1 MKRQL
6 SRFTCCG
13 KCHEENITMKTDYPS
28 SREKKSPPELFAHN
42 LILAH
47 MKQAKKRSRLAR
59 LSALLFRCIF
69 FVLVEGT
76 VFSAVNIAHALPVS
90 DRTPGVR
97 DAIVA
102 AVPGVNS
109 ANDVTEAHL
118 AAIYSLNLNNKNIT
132 ALKEG
137 DFDGLTSL
145 IQLSMGSNPF
155 SSLPE
160 GIFSDLTSLTR
171 IDLGGN
177 QISSLP
183 ADVFSGLS
191 SLTMLIMPANK
202 LSSLPAGIFTG
213 LSSLEHISLW
223 QNQLSS
229 LPVGIFSG
237 LTSLTEI
244 NFRSNQLTTLPAGIF
259 TGLSSLT
266 TIRLDSNQL
275 SILPAGIFT
284 GLSSLTTIGFE
295 WNQLNNLS
303 AGIFTGLSS
312 LTTIGLGG
320 NQLSNLPT
328 GLFSGLSSLVSISL
342 YRNQLSSLPEGIFSG
357 LSSLT
362 TLNLSDNAA
371 ELSLIIELQQVGG
384 NQFKAVIA
392 TGAPFTI
399 VVPLNVTNGSIMGGT
414 TTATIPIGSVESAPF
429 TVIPTPGTSDAATL
443 LIGTLPNLPSDH
455 RGYTLAP
462 FNLAPEFV
470 EGPSTTRTVAEDIH
484 TGGYIGTA
492 VSATD
497 PYNDLL
503 TYTLSG
509 ADTSSFAIDATTGQL
524 RTSILLDYETRSTY
538 TVTVNVTDGTLIAS
552 ITVTINVTDVEPEA
566 LNVGEPRTVRLFYL
580 LPNDRPYRP
589 EVVQEMKTGVL
600 EVQSFYAEQ
609 MAAHGHGNK
618 TFRIE
623 TDVKGV
629 PIVHHVDGK
638 HPDSVYSR
646 GFTEGEIEEAFD
658 NSENITLIVIDV
670 SRETISAG
678 RPQGL
683 GTGTK
688 QNGWVIFY
696 REWDWF
702 IGSHEL
708 GHAFGLHHDFR
719 DDAYILSYGQRNSSS
734 ASSSA
739 SLSACAA
746 DFLAVHPY
754 FNSDVPLENESPPT
768 VELISPTL
776 YPKGA
781 ESVPIRLRVRDDDGL
796 HQVILFVNAKRGLA
810 NYGPEVKA
818 CRGLTGET
826 DSIVEFNYDGK
837 TPSDRVYSSSPYT
850 SFSDPLR
857 HGIYV
862 VAVDTDGNR
871 TSTSAPMRFTLEE
884 EVTQE
889 IIIPLSDRTPQ
900 VRDAIVAAVPGV
912 NSANDVT
919 AAHLA
924 AITSLSV
931 RGRDITALRSGD
943 FDGLTALTTLSVGG
957 TKLSSLPAVIFDN
970 LPTLTE
976 LYLGGNND
984 LNTLPAG
991 IFDNLTALKKL
1002 YLNDDGMSSV
1012 RSRVFDNLTALEEL
1026 GLKGNDL
1033 RSLPS
1038 GIFDNLT
1045 ALKKLDMS
1053 YNELVSLRSGIFNNN
1068 TALTEL
1074 HLYYNDLNSLP
1085 SGIFNNLTVLTTLT
1099 IWRNNLSSLSAGIF
1113 DNNTALTNLSIGFNN
1128 FSSLPSSIFEKLTNL
1143 IGLGLLG
1150 NQFRSLPIG
1159 IFKGLPTLTSLNVSQ
1174 NPVDPLPLPVS
1185 LEKVADGQFKA
1196 VALTGAPFEIVL
1208 PLSVTDGSISGGAT
1222 SLTIPV
1228 GSVESE
1234 TLTVTRTPG
1243 TNGAVSVWIG
1253 SLPSLPQ
1260 NHTGYRLAKA
1270 TGEFNRLI
1278 IFDDISEQVW
1288 SGTVTGGS
1296 WGNDFGNG
1304 NATGYG
1310 YSRHHNAGSISNP
1323 TFTYR
1328 GTTYTIHGISLSRI
1342 GNNRTHQYSLL
1353 ITPSF
1358 PACDEQHLTLNSFR
1372 LSDGG
1377 PGQAYGASWYLWRLQ
1392 THEAWPVGHQVSY
1405 SITLHPTV
1413 PDAPAVT
1420 AINEGNQVMLSWET
1434 PCDGGKDITRHEYRQ
1449 KIGNG
1454 AFGPWIPIPNSA
1466 TGEVNATSYTV
1477 LNVNNPLE
1485 STFEVRAENAL
1496 GVSLPSAETIPVSAG
1511 FIPISERTLQVRD
1524 AIVAAVPSVNSA
1536 NDVTDAHLATIT
1548 SLDLS
1553 STSITALKDGDF
1565 DGLTAL
1571 TTLNLSLNQ
1580 LSALP
1585 AGIFDDLNA
1594 LTELYL
1600 VFNQL
1605 SALPAD
1611 IFDDLNALT
1620 TLSIVGNQLSALPAG
1635 IFDDLNALT
1644 ELRLSDN
1651 QLSTLPANIFDKLNT
1666 LTGLNLSSN
1675 QLSTLPEGIFDDL
1688 NALTGINLSFNPLNA
1703 LPAGIFDDLNALTV
1717 IDLSYNQLN
1726 ALPAGIFD
1734 DLNALTTLSLEKNQL
1749 SALPE
1754 SIFDN
1759 LSTLKVLYLHGNS
1772 VDPLPLTVSL
1782 EKVADGQFKAVAPT
1796 GAPFE
1801 IVLPLSVT
1809 DGSISG
1815 GATTLTIP
1823 VGSVES
1829 GTLTVKRTPG
1839 TTAAVTVDIGTLPG
1853 LPATHSGYSL
1863 VKSGDLPLE
1872 VVAEFILFP
1881 VNHRTPAVR
1890 DAIVAAVRGVYSA
1903 DDVTATH
1910 LAGITS
1916 LSPAVKGITSL
1927 KTGDFDGLTAL
1938 TLLSLSGNEISDIS
1952 ALENLT
1958 NLTTLNLTS
1967 NEISDISAL
1976 ENLTNLTTLNL
1987 TSNEI
1992 SDISALENLT
2002 NLTTLNLS
2010 FNKISDIS
2018 VLEGLTNLTTL
2029 TLSVNEISDI
2039 SALENLTNLTTLWL
2053 DFNRISDYGP
2063 LRRLI
2068 AAIEAAGRSLELDIT
2083 IPDETDNNTPVFTDG
2098 GSTTRSVAE
2107 NTVSGQNIGT
2117 AVAAT
2122 DDDTGDTLTYTLG
2135 GTDAA
2140 SFSIV
2145 STSGQLQTSAALDYE
2160 TKTSYSVTVSVSDG
2174 NGGSDSITVTINVT
2188 DVDEQQTEQTDVTTY
2203 EVDDEIP
2210 LPSGFNTPRL
2220 TMGPGRSLT
2229 ADNGTYTCV
2238 SEDNCIIQNGQ
2249 VTQGTIE
2256 VTTVAANT
2264 APMFTD
2270 DTSTT
2275 RAIAENTAAGVS
2287 IGTAITAT
2295 DTNNDILTYTLSG
2308 TEASA
2313 FSIDSSTGQ
2322 LQTKSALDYET
2333 KRSYIVT
2340 ITVSD
2345 GTLTDTISVTINVTD
2360 IDETPANRA
2369 PVLTE
2374 GASTTRT
2381 IAENTAAG
2389 VNIGTAVAA
2398 TDADNDTLTYTLGGI
2413 DAASFNIESTTG
2425 QLKTSAALDYETKS
2439 TYAVTIT
2446 VSDSDLTDTT
2456 TVTINVSDIDETS
2469 KAERAVNIPD
2479 NNLRAKI
2486 EDALGKASGAPI
2498 SAAEM
2503 ETLISL
2509 NAQDASISN
2518 LTGLEA
2524 AMNLTILKL
2533 GDNSVSDISPLTG
2546 LTKLT
2551 ELQLWDNSISN
2562 ISAVVGLTNLT
2573 RLYLWG
2579 NSISDIAAASRL
2591 TNLTRL
2597 YLGENAISNISA
2609 VAGLTNLTHLYLN
2622 ENSISD
2628 ISAVAGLT
2636 NLTELRIGNNA
2647 IINISAVAKLTN
2659 LVWLDAPNN
2668 SISDI
2673 SAVANL
2679 TNLTSLMLTGNTI
2692 SDISTLTRLTKLI
2705 ELYLEEN
2712 TISDLSLLVA
2722 NTGLGENSEVYVTGN
2737 LLSYPS
2743 IYTHIPALQAR
2754 GVYIDFDNRTPTAPT
2769 KISGDTQ
2776 QGAPSTTL
2784 AQPFVVEVRD
2794 GDSAAFA
2801 GVPVTFAVTAGG
2813 GTLSVTSTATN
2824 TNGRAE
2830 STLILGSSA
2839 GTNTVRV
2846 SVQGVSQA
2854 ATFTAEATTT
2864 NTAPVFT
2871 DGTSTTR
2878 AIAENIAAGIN
2889 IGATIAATDANN
2901 DTLTYTLGGTD
2912 AASFSIVSSSGQLQ
2926 TQAALDYEIKSSY
2939 SVMVSVSDG
2948 NGGINSITVTIN
2960 VTDVNEQQTEQT
2972 DVTTYEVGDEIPLPS
2987 GFNTP
2992 RLTMGPGR
3000 SLTAD
3005 NGTYTCVSEQNCII
3019 QNGQVTQGTIEV
3031 TTVAANTAPMFT
3043 DGTSTTRS
3051 IVENT
3056 AAGVS
3061 IGTAITATDTNNDI
3075 LTYTLSG
3082 TEALA
3087 FSIDSS
3093 TGQLKTK
3100 SALDYETKR
3109 SYIVTITVSDG
3120 TLIDTIAVTIIV
3132 TTVVEN
3138 TAPVFTEGTSTTRS
3152 VAENTATGV
3161 NIGSAIAATD
3171 ADNDTLTYTLGGTN
3185 AASFGINSTTG
3196 QLRTRA
3202 ALDYETKRSYT
3213 VTVTVTDGSFTGTIA
3228 VTINVTNVVE
3238 NSAPAFT
3245 ESSSTTRSVAENAAT
3260 GVNIGSAIAA
3270 TDAENDTLTYTLS
3283 GTDAASFSIVRT
3295 SGQLRTRA
3303 ALDYETKRSYTV
3315 TVTVSDGSFTDTITV
3330 TINVNDVA
3338 DTPVV
3343 STLTPVCDRTPQV
3356 RDAIVAAVRGVSD
3369 CSDVTETHLAA
3380 IRGLLDLRNKNI
3392 SALKP
3397 GDFDGLSSLQDIR
3410 LDRNQL
3416 RALPADIFSGL
3427 SSLRTLYLNNN
3438 RLSSLPSTVFSGLSS
3453 LSNLYMNNNQL
3464 TSLPALVFSGL
3475 TSLRQINMHTNLLTT
3490 LPVNVFS
3497 GLSSLNQ
3504 ISINNNRLTSL
3515 PENVFSGRTGLIY
3528 LYLDG
3533 NRLTSLPANL
3543 FSGLSALEQL
3553 KFNNNRLST
3562 LPAGLFRGLS
3572 SLTWLLVQGNT
3583 VNPLPFTVS
3592 LEKVGTNQ
3600 FKATAPVGAP
3610 FAMTIPITVVN
3621 GSISGGA
3628 TTLTIP
3634 AGDVESAP
3642 LTVTRTLGTTGA
3654 VTVDIGTLPGL
3665 PTQHQG
3671 YELVKSSNLPL
3682 TVINVLSNSAPVFTD
3697 GTSATRTIAENTAS
3711 GVNISSPVSATDA
3724 NNDTLTYS
3732 LSGTDAAS
3740 FDIDTT
3746 NGQLQTQAA
3755 LDYETKSS
3763 YTVTVTVS
3771 DGSLADTIA
3780 VTINVTDADELPT
3793 NTGVCKVGDILA
3805 PGESC
3810 TYPGTDATFSVLDN
3824 GQAQWNIPD
3833 LPPLLQWINQT
3844 SISGSLSIST
3854 TINGETYHFV
3864 AEELSSGSWE
3874 IKEIGDSGTQQPDP
3888 PEQPQPP
3895 VTESDPPTLSAS
3907 TAAPLTEATLH
3918 EGVVTLTLNDGTYEW
3933 ASSTI
3938 RNAVTVSTGIT
3949 GVTVRSFDIDRVSD
3963 TEVIVELTF
3972 DGTDFDTNSTLTFT
3986 VGAGAIAGYD
3996 GAALTA
4002 QVPVTASTE
4011 SVVASTT
4018 SPLTEDTLDGS
4029 VVTLTLSGRNY
4040 ESSGVRIRNA
4050 VTVSGI
4056 DGVTVGTFDID
4067 RVSDTQVTVELTFD
4081 GNISTDGTLTFTVGP
4096 GAIAGYNG
4104 PALTTQVSVTAT
4116 TNTAPT
4122 FTAGSTTTRTV
4133 AENTVANVN
4142 VGSAVAATDANND
4155 TLTYTL
4161 GGTDANVFSI
4171 ESTTGQLKTR
4181 AALDYETKRTYTVT
4195 ITVSDGN
4202 GGSDSITVT
4211 ITVTN
4216 VVENRA
4222 PVFTD
4227 GVSTTRTVAENT
4239 VANVNVGS
4247 AVAATDANND
4257 TLTYT
4262 LGGTDANVFSIEST
4276 TGQLKTRAALDYET
4290 KRTYTVTVTVSDG
4303 NGGSDSI
4310 TVTITVTNVVENR
4323 APVFTDGVSTTRSV
4337 TENTAARQ
4345 NIGRTISAT
4354 DPNGDTLRYNL
4365 SGTEAASFRIDG
4377 TTGQLRT
4384 WAALD
4389 YETKRTYTV
4398 TVTVSDGSLT
4408 DTITVTINVT
4418 DVDDT
4423 PTLNVSTAVPLTEAT
4438 LHGSVVT
4445 LTLSKKTYHTNWN
4458 FVSQNV
4464 EVSGITG
4471 VTFRRHNV
4479 VRVSDTK
4486 VTVELEFNG
4495 NISTNSTLTFTVGA
4509 EAIAGYTGPALTA
4522 QVPVSAGTES
4532 IVASTAQPLTEAT
4545 LHESVVTLTLSKKT
4559 YHTNWNF
4566 VSQNVEVSGITG
4578 VTFRRHNVVRVSDT
4592 KVTVELEFN
4601 GNISTNSTL
4610 TFTVGAE
4617 AIAGYTGPALTA
4629 QVPVSA
4635 GTESI
4640 VASTAQ
4646 PLTEATLD
4654 GSVVTLRVTGGIYK
4668 DNWNFVNRNVK
4679 VSGIAGVT
4687 FSPFNLDIESD
4698 TEITVELDFD
4708 GTDFDANSTLTF
4720 TVEPE
4725 AMVNYTGPALT
4736 AQISVTALTESVVA
4750 TTAAPLTEATLDG
4763 SVVTLTLSGRTYES
4777 SIFTIRDAVT
4787 VSGITGVT
4795 VGTSDIDRVSDTQ
4808 VTVELTFNGNINTDS
4823 TLTFTVGADAIVG
4836 GYNGSALTSQ
4846 VSVSAGDPP
4855 EQPQQPEGV
4864 GGTPTLSASTAAP
4877 LTEATLDES
4886 VITLT
4891 LSGRTY
4897 EQSNARIRT
4906 AVTISGIAGVTVRGT
4921 DIDRVSDTQV
4931 TVELTFDRNINT
4943 DGTLTFT
4950 VGARAIADYNGSP
4963 LTTQIP
4969 VTAVAESV
4977 VATTA
4982 APLTEATLDESVV
4995 TLTLNSRSYENSR
5008 FTIRDAVTVSGIAGV
5023 TVGTFGV
5030 DRVSDT
5036 TITVELTFD
5045 GNINTNG
5052 TLTFTV
5058 GAGAITGYN
5067 GPALTAQVSVSAST
5081 ETPIVTDGQTPVTLQ
5096 QPVTPQQPVNTGGTP
5111 TLSVTTAALLTEAT
5125 LHEGVVT
5132 LRLSGGTYERSTFT
5146 IRDAVTVSG
5155 IAGVIVGTFGVD
5167 RVSDTEVTIELEFD
5181 GNINTNA
5188 TLIFTVGAAAIVD
5201 YTGPALTAQIPVTAN
5216 TESVVATTVS
5226 PLTEAT
5232 LDESVVTLALN
5243 GANYE
5248 RSIFDIRGAVT
5259 VSAGITGVTVGTFG
5273 VRRVSDTEVTVELE
5287 FDGSDFDTTSTLT
5300 FTVGAEAIAGYNG
5313 PALTTQ
5319 ISVTAVAES
5328 VVASTAAP
5336 LTEDTLDGSVV
5347 TLTLSGRTYERS
5359 TFRIRGA
5366 VTVSGISGV
5375 TVGTFDID
5383 RVSDTEVTVELTFS
5397 GDFDTNSTLTFTVG
5411 AGAIAGYDGAALTA
5425 QVPVTA
5431 TVQVLRAP
5439 SGISLMHVP
5448 LQVTA
5453 VDGVAQTIE
5462 SVGDLYNALGG
5473 MNTVNLLITH
5483 NPKTQEWH
5491 SYLGESSR
5499 GTSADT
5505 ILTDNQ
5511 GIIADMKT
5519 PVSLQVDGNALGR
5532 NGSSLITLHPGTNL
5546 LGMPLQD
5553 SRITRVSD
5561 LLALEGIRDNAS
5573 TITVLNNGTFQTVE
5587 QAGDVGDIPITGGQS
5602 FILNARETATV
5613 AISGQGWD
5621 NVSGAAAAAPGA
5633 LTGIEVGDATPVL
5646 ALRGSIVSP
5655 VGGWGRIP
5663 HLRSESGFHVIVKN
5677 LSTGSAV
5684 ATMIGNEGNRYQL
5697 TIVDTATGRAAQI
5710 GDILEISVRSPNPLI
5725 GVQPLRYTVTAE
5737 DVRRSRIQLPELT
5750 VYEIPAETELLRNYP
5765 NPFNPET
5772 WIPYRLAEDAVV
5784 NLTIYDTAGR
5794 VVRSIDVGY
5803 KPAAVYENR
5812 SKAIYWDGRNEF
5824 GEGVASG
5831 VYFYHLSTGDYS
5843 ATRKMLIVK

>member
-6 SRFTCCG
+6 SRLTFRE
-13 KCHEENITMKTDYPS
+13 KRQKENTTMKTDYPS

-69 FVLVEGT
+69 VVLVEGT
-76 VFSAVNIAHALPVS
+76 VFSTVNIAHALPVS
-90 DRTPGVR
+90 DRTPQVR

-109 ANDVTEAHL
+109 ADDVTEAHL

-132 ALKEG
+132 TLKEG

-145 IQLSMGSNPF
+145 IRLSIGSNPF

-160 GIFSDLTSLTR
+160 GIFSGLTSLTW

-191 SLTMLIMPANK
+191 SLTTLILPANK

-229 LPVGIFSG
+229 LPAGIFTS

-244 NFRSNQLTTLPAGIF
+244 HLKSNKISSLPADVF
-259 TGLSSLT
+259 SGLSSLT
-266 TIRLDSNQL
+266 TIRLGSNQL
-275 SILPAGIFT
+275 SILPAGIFS
-284 GLSSLTTIGFE
+284 GLSSLTTIELE

-303 AGIFTGLSS
+303 AGIFSGLSS

-429 TVIPTPGTSDAATL
+429 TVIPTPGTSDAVTL
-443 LIGTLPNLPSDH
+443 LIGTLSNLPSDH

-497 PYNDLL
+497 PYNDPL

-509 ADTSSFAIDATTGQL
+509 ADASSFAIDATTGQL
-524 RTSILLDYETRSTY
+524 RTSIQLDYETRSTY
-538 TVTVNVTDGTLIAS
+538 TVTVNVTDGTLTSS

-566 LNVGEPRTVRLFYL
+566 LNVGEPRTVRLFYF
-580 LPNDRPYRP
+580 LPNDRLYRAD
-589 EVVQEMKTGVL
+589 VVESMKTGIL

-609 MAAHGHGNK
+609 MAAHGHGNM
-618 TFRIE
+618 TFNIE
-623 TDVKGV
+623 TDAQGD
-629 PIVHHVDGK
+629 PIVHRIDADYG
-638 HPDSVYSR
+638 DSHYVNR
-646 GFTEGEIEEAFD
+646 GYTEGEIARAFD
-658 NSENITLIVIDV
+658 TSKI
-670 SRETISAG
+670 ISAIVMDISSYPIRG
-678 RPQGL
+678 Q
-683 GTGTK
+683 GTGNK
-688 QNGWVIFY
+688 SSGWLMVFKD
-696 REWDWF
+696 WDWF
-702 IGSHEL
+702 TAAHEL
-708 GHAFGLHHDFR
+708 GHAFGLQHDLR
-719 DDAYILSYGQRNSSS
+719 DNTDILSYGKSDRST
-734 ASSSA
+734 AT
-739 SLSACAA
+739 LSACAA
-746 DFLAVHPY
+746 EFLSVHPY
-754 FNSDVPLENESPPT
+754 FDSSIPLEIETRPT
-768 VELISPTL
+768 VELVSPTT
-776 YPKGA
+776 YPAGA
-781 ESVPIRLRVRDDDGL
+781 ASVTIRVRVRDDSGL
-796 HQVILFVNAKRGLA
+796 HQVMLFVRPNNPLQGTTMELKMWQKLD
-810 NYGPEVKA
+810 
-818 CRGLTGET
+818 GET
-826 DSIVEFNYDGK
+826 DTVVEFNFDGRV
-837 TPSDRVYSSSPYT
+837 PSESDNTDPETHRTLANTNQHEIRVM
-850 SFSDPLR
+850 
-857 HGIYV
+857 
-862 VAVDTDGNR
+862 AVDTEGNWF
-871 TSTSAPMRFTLEE
+871 TSNFTLEE
-884 EVTQE
+884 GVVQE

-924 AITSLSV
+924 AITSLSI
-931 RGRDITALRSGD
+931 RGSAITALRSGD
-943 FDGLTALTTLSVGG
+943 FDGLTALITLSVGG
-957 TKLSSLPAVIFDN
+957 TKLSSLPAGIFDN

-984 LNTLPAG
+984 LNTLPSG

-1002 YLNDDGMSSV
+1002 YLNENGMPSL
-1012 RSRVFDNLTALEEL
+1012 RSGVFDNLTVLEEL
-1026 GLKGNDL
+1026 GLGGNDL

-1045 ALKKLDMS
+1045 VLKKLNMS
-1053 YNELVSLRSGIFNNN
+1053 YNELVSLRSGVFDNN
-1068 TALTEL
+1068 TA
-1074 HLYYNDLNSLP
+1074 
-1085 SGIFNNLTVLTTLT
+1085 LTTLT
-1099 IWRNNLSSLSAGIF
+1099 IWENNLSSLSAGIF
-1113 DNNTALTNLSIGFNN
+1113 DNNTVLTNLSIGFNN
-1128 FSSLPSSIFEKLTNL
+1128 FSSLPSGIFEKLTNL

-1150 NQFRSLPIG
+1150 NQFRSLPNG

-1174 NPVDPLPLPVS
+1174 NPVDPLLLTVS

-1243 TNGAVSVWIG
+1243 TNGAVSVGIG
-1253 SLPSLPQ
+1253 PLPSLPA

-1278 IFDDISEQVW
+1278 IFDDLSEQVW

-1304 NATGYG
+1304 NATGLG
-1310 YSRHHNAGSISNP
+1310 YSRHRNAGSISNP

-1328 GTTYTIHGISLSRI
+1328 GTTYTIHGISFSRI
-1342 GNNRTHQYSLL
+1342 GNNYTHRTSLL

-1358 PACDEQHLTLNSFR
+1358 PACDKKVLSFGG
-1372 LSDGG
+1372 DGG
-1377 PGQAYGASWYLWRLQ
+1377 GWLTDAVQGNAYGASWYLWQQ
-1392 THEAWPVGHQVSY
+1392 TTANAWPVGHQIPWH
-1405 SITLHPTV
+1405 ITLHPTV
-1413 PDAPAVT
+1413 PDAPVVT
-1420 AINEGNQVMLSWET
+1420 AINEGNQVTLSWAT

-1449 KIGNG
+1449 RTRDG
-1454 AFGPWIPIPNSA
+1454 AFGSWIPIPNSA
-1466 TGEVNATSYTV
+1466 AGGVNVISYTFT
-1477 LNVNNPLE
+1477 NVNNPSE
-1485 STFEVRAENAL
+1485 YTFEVRAVNELGEGLASALVSSSDRTPQVAEAIL
-1496 GVSLPSAETIPVSAG
+1496 GVVRLNDPNVASFADITDSHLAGITSLYLNGRNITSLKSGDFEGLTSVTELRLNGNQLTTLPEGIFDGLTALRNLNLYNNRLSSLPAGLFEGLTSLTTIRLGSNAVDPLPFIVSLEKVAEGQFKAVAPAGAPFEIVLPISVTNGSINSGATSITIPSGSVESDTLTVNRTPGSTYATTIHIGTLPSLPQNHQGYTLVKSDDLPIIVIEGDIADESVLTLTVGAGPGAALRGYNPHSLPDWNFGSLSSPTFVLNGVSYTLHRLYYSVAG
-1511 FIPISERTLQVRD
+1511 KRLDFQTSPMLRGFELHLDSHLLRSFSALDYNLHQWNNVNLNWSVGQKVQVRVVETTPMPPGAPTNLMATPGYESVTLTWELPTNANPTTLPITEYEFRGSDDGGNTWNPDWDIISSSRSGQSNRTSCTIGDSSHNPNVDDIIDINLTNRTSYTFEIRARGGDGSGDAARITVTPAGSTPVSQRTPRVRD

-1536 NDVTDAHLATIT
+1536 NDVTEAHLGTIT

-1553 STSITALKDGDF
+1553 STSITALKAGDF
-1565 DGLTAL
+1565 DGLIAL
-1571 TTLNLSLNQ
+1571 TTLNLTLNQ

-1585 AGIFDDLNA
+1585 AGIFDN
-1594 LTELYL
+1594 
-1600 VFNQL
+1600 
-1605 SALPAD
+1605 
-1611 IFDDLNALT
+1611 LNALT

-1651 QLSTLPANIFDKLNT
+1651 QLSTLPANIFDNLNT

-1688 NALTGINLSFNPLNA
+1688 NALTVINLSFNPLNA
-1703 LPAGIFDDLNALTV
+1703 LPEGIFDNLNALTT
-1717 IDLSYNQLN
+1717 INLSNNQLN
-1726 ALPAGIFD
+1726 ALPEGIFD
-1734 DLNALTTLSLEKNQL
+1734 NLNALTTLSLENNQL
-1749 SALPE
+1749 SVLPE

-1759 LSTLKVLYLHGNS
+1759 LSTLKVLYLYGNS
-1772 VDPLPLTVSL
+1772 VDPLPLTISL
-1782 EKVADGQFKAVAPT
+1782 EKVAEGQFKAVAPT

-1801 IVLPLSVT
+1801 IVLPLTVT
-1809 DGSISG
+1809 NGSINS
-1815 GATTLTIP
+1815 GATSLTIP
-1823 VGSVES
+1823 TGSVES
-1829 GTLTVKRTPG
+1829 DTFTVTRTVG
-1839 TTAAVTVDIGTLPG
+1839 TTADVTVDIGTLPS
-1853 LPATHSGYSL
+1853 LPSGHTGYTL
-1863 VKSGDLPLE
+1863 VKSTDLPLE
-1872 VVAEFILFP
+1872 VI
-1881 VNHRTPAVR
+1881 
-1890 DAIVAAVRGVYSA
+1890 SA
-1903 DDVTATH
+1903 TATQVISVNIPDANLRAKIETALGKTAGDPITATEMATLTTLNAQDARITN
-1910 LAGITS
+1910 LAGLETATNLTELQLWDNQITNLSSLAGLTNLIKLYLWGNNISDISHLSGLTS
-1916 LSPAVKGITSL
+1916 LTQLRLGENSISNISAVSSL
-1927 KTGDFDGLTAL
+1927 RNLTY
-1938 TLLSLSGNEISDIS
+1938 LSVKENAISDIS
-1952 ALENLT
+1952 AVLGLT
-1958 NLTTLNLTS
+1958 NLTQLLIGNNT
-1967 NEISDISAL
+1967 ISDITPVRNL
-1976 ENLTNLTTLNL
+1976 INLTWLDMPNN
-1987 TSNEI
+1987 S
-1992 SDISALENLT
+1992 
-2002 NLTTLNLS
+2002 
-2010 FNKISDIS
+2010 ISDIS
-2018 VLEGLTNLTTL
+2018 VVQNLTQLVELYFQNNAVSDLSPLVANTGLGTDDELDIRGNPLSYPSIYTHIPALQARNVYIDFDNRTL
-2029 TLSVNEISDI
+2029 TAPTKISGDTQQGAPSTALANPLVVEVQDANSVVFAGVPVTFAVTAGGGTLSVTSTATNTNGRAESTLILGS
-2039 SALENLTNLTTLWL
+2039 SAGTNTVRVSVQGVSQATT
-2053 DFNRISDYGP
+2053 FTAEAMTTN
-2063 LRRLI
+2063 I
-2068 AAIEAAGRSLELDIT
+2068 A
-2083 IPDETDNNTPVFTDG
+2083 PVFTDG
-2098 GSTTRSVAE
+2098 TSTTRAIAE
-2107 NTVSGQNIGT
+2107 NIAAGINIGAT
-2117 AVAAT
+2117 IAAT
-2122 DDDTGDTLTYTLG
+2122 DANNDTLTYTLG

-2140 SFSIV
+2140 SFAID
-2145 STSGQLQTSAALDYE
+2145 STTGQLKTQAALDYE
-2160 TKTSYSVTVSVSDG
+2160 TKSSYSVTVSVSDD

-2188 DVDEQQTEQTDVTTY
+2188 DVDEQRTEQTDVTTY
-2203 EVDDEIP
+2203 EAGDEIP

-2220 TMGPGRSLT
+2220 TMGTGRSLT

-2270 DTSTT
+2270 GTSTT
-2275 RAIAENTAAGVS
+2275 RSIAENTAAGVS

-2308 TEASA
+2308 TDAAA
-2313 FSIDSSTGQ
+2313 FNIEPTTGQ
-2322 LQTKSALDYET
+2322 LRTRAALDYET
-2333 KRSYIVT
+2333 KRSYTVT
-2340 ITVSD
+2340 VTVSD
-2345 GTLTDTISVTINVTD
+2345 GSLTDTITATINVSD
-2360 IDETPANRA
+2360 IAETPMNVAVCQAGDILAPGESCTYPGTDATFSVLSDGRGQFLFFTSGTVLNIVDSTINGVSYTLVANKLASGSWEIEEIGDSAETRGTTNSA
-2369 PVLTE
+2369 PVFTD
-2374 GASTTRT
+2374 GTSTTRT
-2381 IAENTAAG
+2381 IAENTAAN
-2389 VNIGTAVAA
+2389 VNIGTAIAS
-2398 TDADNDTLTYTLGGI
+2398 TDADNDALTYTLSGT
-2413 DAASFNIESTTG
+2413 DAASFNIEATTG

-2439 TYAVTIT
+2439 AYMVTIT
-2446 VSDSDLTDTT
+2446 VSDSNLTDTI
-2456 TVTINVSDIDETS
+2456 TVTINVTNIAETS
-2469 KAERAVNIPD
+2469 TATTAINIPD

-2486 EDALGKASGAPI
+2486 EAALGKASGAPI

-2503 ETLISL
+2503 ETLTSL
-2509 NAQDASISN
+2509 TAQDSSISN
-2518 LTGLEA
+2518 LTGLETA
-2524 AMNLTILKL
+2524 TNLTTLKL
-2533 GDNSVSDISPLTG
+2533 GNNSVSDLSPLMT

-2562 ISAVVGLTNLT
+2562 ISAVARLANLT
-2573 RLYLWG
+2573 HLYLWG
-2579 NSISDIAAASRL
+2579 NAISDISAVARL
-2591 TNLTRL
+2591 TNLTHLR
-2597 YLGENAISNISA
+2597 LGENSISNISA
-2609 VAGLTNLTHLYLN
+2609 LAGLTNLTFLSVK

-2647 IINISAVAKLTN
+2647 ITNISAVAKLTN

-2692 SDISTLTRLTKLI
+2692 SDISTLTGLTKLI
-2705 ELYLEEN
+2705 ELYLGEN
-2712 TISDLSLLVA
+2712 SILDLSPLA
-2722 NTGLGENSEVYVTGN
+2722 TNTGLGANTEIDVQGN
-2737 LLSYPS
+2737 PLSYPS

-2854 ATFTAEATTT
+2854 ATFTAEAATT

-2889 IGATIAATDANN
+2889 IGTAVAATDANN

-2912 AASFSIVSSSGQLQ
+2912 AASFSISSSTGQLR
-2926 TQAALDYEIKSSY
+2926 TRATLDYETKSTY
-2939 SVMVSVSDG
+2939 TVTVTVSDG
-2948 NGGINSITVTIN
+2948 TLTDSITVTIN
-2960 VTDVNEQQTEQT
+2960 VTD
-2972 DVTTYEVGDEIPLPS
+2972 
-2987 GFNTP
+2987 
-2992 RLTMGPGR
+2992 
-3000 SLTAD
+3000 
-3005 NGTYTCVSEQNCII
+3005 
-3019 QNGQVTQGTIEV
+3019 
-3031 TTVAANTAPMFT
+3031 
-3043 DGTSTTRS
+3043 
-3051 IVENT
+3051 IV
-3056 AAGVS
+3056 
-3061 IGTAITATDTNNDI
+3061 D
-3075 LTYTLSG
+3075 
-3082 TEALA
+3082 
-3087 FSIDSS
+3087 
-3093 TGQLKTK
+3093 
-3100 SALDYETKR
+3100 
-3109 SYIVTITVSDG
+3109 
-3120 TLIDTIAVTIIV
+3120 
-3132 TTVVEN
+3132 
-3138 TAPVFTEGTSTTRS
+3138 P
-3152 VAENTATGV
+3152 
-3161 NIGSAIAATD
+3161 
-3171 ADNDTLTYTLGGTN
+3171 
-3185 AASFGINSTTG
+3185 
-3196 QLRTRA
+3196 
-3202 ALDYETKRSYT
+3202 
-3213 VTVTVTDGSFTGTIA
+3213 
-3228 VTINVTNVVE
+3228 
-3238 NSAPAFT
+3238 
-3245 ESSSTTRSVAENAAT
+3245 
-3260 GVNIGSAIAA
+3260 
-3270 TDAENDTLTYTLS
+3270 
-3283 GTDAASFSIVRT
+3283 
-3295 SGQLRTRA
+3295 
-3303 ALDYETKRSYTV
+3303 
-3315 TVTVSDGSFTDTITV
+3315 
-3330 TINVNDVA
+3330 
-3338 DTPVV
+3338 PVV
-3343 STLTPVCDRTPQV
+3343 STLIPVCDRTTQV
-3356 RDAIVAAVRGVSD
+3356 RDAIVAAVAGVSD
-3369 CSDVTETHLAA
+3369 CNDVTEAHLAA
-3380 IRGLLDLRNKNI
+3380 ITRLDLENKNI
-3392 SALKP
+3392 SSLKD
-3397 GDFDGLSSLQDIR
+3397 GDFDGMTALYELKLQN
-3410 LDRNQL
+3410 NQL
-3416 RALPADIFSGL
+3416 QTLPANIFSDL

-3438 RLSSLPSTVFSGLSS
+3438 RLSSLPSTVFSDLSS

-3711 GVNISSPVSATDA
+3711 GVNIGSPVSATDA

-3771 DGSLADTIA
+3771 DGDLTDTIT
-3780 VTINVTDADELPT
+3780 VTVNITDIDELPT

-4104 PALTTQVSVTAT
+4104 PALTTQVSVTAST
-4116 TNTAPT
+4116 ETPTPTNTAPT

-4195 ITVSDGN
+4195 I
-4202 GGSDSITVT
+4202 
-4211 ITVTN
+4211 
-4216 VVENRA
+4216 
-4222 PVFTD
+4222 
-4227 GVSTTRTVAENT
+4227 
-4239 VANVNVGS
+4239 
-4247 AVAATDANND
+4247 
-4257 TLTYT
+4257 
-4262 LGGTDANVFSIEST
+4262 
-4276 TGQLKTRAALDYET
+4276 
-4290 KRTYTVTVTVSDG
+4290 TVSDG

-4509 EAIAGYTGPALTA
+4509 EAIAGYYNGLLPHNYASQQHRIA
-4522 QVPVSAGTES
+4522 NCHNCRSVDRGNAKWES
-4532 IVASTAQPLTEAT
+4532 IVA
-4545 LHESVVTLTLSKKT
+4545 LTLSGAT

-4566 VSQNVEVSGITG
+4566 VTW
-4578 VTFRRHNVVRVSDT
+4578 R
-4592 KVTVELEFN
+4592 
-4601 GNISTNSTL
+4601 
-4610 TFTVGAE
+4610 
-4617 AIAGYTGPALTA
+4617 Y
-4629 QVPVSA
+4629 
-4635 GTESI
+4635 
-4640 VASTAQ
+4640 
-4646 PLTEATLD
+4646 
-4654 GSVVTLRVTGGIYK
+4654 
-4668 DNWNFVNRNVK
+4668 
-4679 VSGIAGVT
+4679 
-4687 FSPFNLDIESD
+4687 
-4698 TEITVELDFD
+4698 
-4708 GTDFDANSTLTF
+4708 
-4720 TVEPE
+4720 
-4725 AMVNYTGPALT
+4725 
-4736 AQISVTALTESVVA
+4736 
-4750 TTAAPLTEATLDG
+4750 
-4763 SVVTLTLSGRTYES
+4763 
-4777 SIFTIRDAVT
+4777 
-4787 VSGITGVT
+4787 
-4795 VGTSDIDRVSDTQ
+4795 
-4808 VTVELTFNGNINTDS
+4808 
-4823 TLTFTVGADAIVG
+4823 
-4836 GYNGSALTSQ
+4836 
-4846 VSVSAGDPP
+4846 
-4855 EQPQQPEGV
+4855 
-4864 GGTPTLSASTAAP
+4864 
-4877 LTEATLDES
+4877 
-4886 VITLT
+4886 
-4891 LSGRTY
+4891 
-4897 EQSNARIRT
+4897 
-4906 AVTISGIAGVTVRGT
+4906 
-4921 DIDRVSDTQV
+4921 
-4931 TVELTFDRNINT
+4931 
-4943 DGTLTFT
+4943 
-4950 VGARAIADYNGSP
+4950 
-4963 LTTQIP
+4963 
-4969 VTAVAESV
+4969 
-4977 VATTA
+4977 
-4982 APLTEATLDESVV
+4982 
-4995 TLTLNSRSYENSR
+4995 
-5008 FTIRDAVTVSGIAGV
+5008 
-5023 TVGTFGV
+5023 
-5030 DRVSDT
+5030 
-5036 TITVELTFD
+5036 
-5045 GNINTNG
+5045 
-5052 TLTFTV
+5052 
-5058 GAGAITGYN
+5058 
-5067 GPALTAQVSVSAST
+5067 
-5081 ETPIVTDGQTPVTLQ
+5081 
-5096 QPVTPQQPVNTGGTP
+5096 
-5111 TLSVTTAALLTEAT
+5111 
-5125 LHEGVVT
+5125 
-5132 LRLSGGTYERSTFT
+5132 
-5146 IRDAVTVSG
+5146 
-5155 IAGVIVGTFGVD
+5155 
-5167 RVSDTEVTIELEFD
+5167 
-5181 GNINTNA
+5181 
-5188 TLIFTVGAAAIVD
+5188 
-5201 YTGPALTAQIPVTAN
+5201 
-5216 TESVVATTVS
+5216 
-5226 PLTEAT
+5226 
-5232 LDESVVTLALN
+5232 
-5243 GANYE
+5243 
-5248 RSIFDIRGAVT
+5248 
-5259 VSAGITGVTVGTFG
+5259 
-5273 VRRVSDTEVTVELE
+5273 
-5287 FDGSDFDTTSTLT
+5287 
-5300 FTVGAEAIAGYNG
+5300 
-5313 PALTTQ
+5313 
-5319 ISVTAVAES
+5319 
-5328 VVASTAAP
+5328 
-5336 LTEDTLDGSVV
+5336 
-5347 TLTLSGRTYERS
+5347 
-5359 TFRIRGA
+5359 
-5366 VTVSGISGV
+5366 
-5375 TVGTFDID
+5375 
-5383 RVSDTEVTVELTFS
+5383 
-5397 GDFDTNSTLTFTVG
+5397 
-5411 AGAIAGYDGAALTA
+5411 
-5425 QVPVTA
+5425 
-5431 TVQVLRAP
+5431 
-5439 SGISLMHVP
+5439 
-5448 LQVTA
+5448 
-5453 VDGVAQTIE
+5453 
-5462 SVGDLYNALGG
+5462 
-5473 MNTVNLLITH
+5473 
-5483 NPKTQEWH
+5483 QE
-5491 SYLGESSR
+5491 
-5499 GTSADT
+5499 
-5505 ILTDNQ
+5505 
-5511 GIIADMKT
+5511 
-5519 PVSLQVDGNALGR
+5519 
-5532 NGSSLITLHPGTNL
+5532 L
-5546 LGMPLQD
+5546 LG
-5553 SRITRVSD
+5553 
-5561 LLALEGIRDNAS
+5561 
-5573 TITVLNNGTFQTVE
+5573 
-5587 QAGDVGDIPITGGQS
+5587 
-5602 FILNARETATV
+5602 
-5613 AISGQGWD
+5613 
-5621 NVSGAAAAAPGA
+5621 
-5633 LTGIEVGDATPVL
+5633 
-5646 ALRGSIVSP
+5646 
-5655 VGGWGRIP
+5655 
-5663 HLRSESGFHVIVKN
+5663 
-5677 LSTGSAV
+5677 
-5684 ATMIGNEGNRYQL
+5684 
-5697 TIVDTATGRAAQI
+5697 
-5710 GDILEISVRSPNPLI
+5710 
-5725 GVQPLRYTVTAE
+5725 
-5737 DVRRSRIQLPELT
+5737 
-5750 VYEIPAETELLRNYP
+5750 
-5765 NPFNPET
+5765 
-5772 WIPYRLAEDAVV
+5772 
-5784 NLTIYDTAGR
+5784 
-5794 VVRSIDVGY
+5794 
-5803 KPAAVYENR
+5803 
-5812 SKAIYWDGRNEF
+5812 
-5824 GEGVASG
+5824 
-5831 VYFYHLSTGDYS
+5831 
-5843 ATRKMLIVK
+5843 